1 MTARTPP
8 TPAAT
13 LIIFRRAAAGGPAE
27 LLMLE
32 RAPHM
37 RFAPGAAVFPG
48 GRVDPAD
55 HALAALLAP
64 IGTDAVETAHRI
76 AAIRETLEETG
87 LAVGVNRAV
96 SAAEAAAA
104 RELLIADGALSA
116 VLDQFGWSLELERL
130 VPFAR
135 WCPDFERAF
144 DTRFYLADLG
154 TGAVEL
160 AVDGTE
166 NSRLYWSSA
175 RDTLAAAQAGT
186 TEVIF
191 PTLRN
196 LERLAQ
202 YDDFTATA
210 AHAAAHPVSTI
221 TPWAEEREGVV
232 HLMIPDGMG
241 YPVTAGPRDA
251 VKRGNP
257 DI

>member
-1 MTARTPP
+1 MSDRES
-8 TPAAT
+8 
-13 LIIFRRAAAGGPAE
+13 LRQRLGAG
-27 LLMLE
+27 
-32 RAPHM
+32 
-37 RFAPGAAVFPG
+37 
-48 GRVDPAD
+48 
-55 HALAALLAP
+55 LAALNIRL
-64 IGTDAVETAHRI
+64 DDTAI
-76 AAIRETLEETG
+76 ARL
-87 LAVGVNRAV
+87 LDYV
-96 SAAEAAAA
+96 
-104 RELLIADGALSA
+104 ELLERWNATYNLTA
-116 VLDQFGWSLELERL
+116 VRDPAEMVTRHLLDSLAI
-130 VPFAR
+130 VPYVSGK
-135 WCPDFERAF
+135 
-144 DTRFYLADLG
+144 TLADLG